1 MNKPRQGTIYLVQV
15 RHLGVRFPS
24 NVPTSSF
31 TVAVVAKLQ
40 LNDKLYDLIAKHYV
54 SVGAKIAL
62 TS

>member
-1 MNKPRQGTIYLVQV
+1 MVRV

-24 NVPTSSF
+24 DVPTSSY

-54 SVGAKIAL
+54 SVGAKISEL
-62 TS
+62 DKI